1 MVSGTMI
8 RGSAGFLLG
17 ACVFW
22 ALGCG
27 ARTSTLEGE
36 SELAGQDPGGA
47 AGAPTGGSPSGG
59 AGIGGA
65 PVGGAG
71 FGGSP
76 SGGAGIGGSPSG
88 GGGYGGSLGGSPF
101 AGAGFGGALAG
112 FGGSLGGAPVGG
124 AGGFGAGAG
133 VGGFGGLAGSAG
145 FGVAGGAGSGG
156 FAGSAGFI
164 GSGGAGVIVEACKG
178 LAPSACQQCQ
188 CTTCSS
194 QLVSCFSDVGCALI
208 LACAQRT
215 GCQGFGCYSPATCQ
229 PTIDQFGGLA
239 GSAVRKVF
247 ALATCSATSQMACGC

>member
-1 MVSGTMI
+1 MI

-22 ALGCG
+22 VLGCG
-27 ARTSTLEGE
+27 ARTSTLEVE

-65 PVGGAG
+65 PAFGAG

-76 SGGAGIGGSPSG
+76 SGGA
-88 GGGYGGSLGGSPF
+88 GYGGSLGGSPF

-124 AGGFGAGAG
+124 AAGFAAGAG
-133 VGGFGGLAGSAG
+133 VGAFGGFAASAG
-145 FGVAGGAGSGG
+145 FGVAGSAGSGG
-156 FAGSAGFI
+156 FAGSAGFGAAGSAGFA
-164 GSGGAGVIVEACKG
+164 GSGGASVIVDTCTA
-178 LAPSACQQCQ
+178 LAGSACQQCQ
-188 CTTCSS
+188 CLTCSS
-194 QLVSCFSDVGCALI
+194 QLVSCFSEAGCPLI